1 MKKLNFCLLQ
11 VVLLKKWRKVGLNRS
26 LKYLLALS
34 CAAFI
39 VACSSSEKKTDLSG
53 VRERANQSYDRVD
66 GNFSESGNSKNS
78 VQREVASVEVDK
90 AQVAALKDFACP
102 NSSDLRGEGVSRTS
116 SAALQLAQKQ
126 IAAQIQSTVVSTAE
140 LKTSQ
145 VEDAEGREIIQS
157 SYAVNSKTLTR
168 LENAQDARQV
178 GKVEMDG
185 KVGVVACMSLDDA
198 MKPFVLKYK
207 GLQDSVVLLAETFN
221 AMEHPLK
228 KMDAYKVGRE
238 AYTRMVA
245 VRNVLESF
253 EFPVDNFGDE
263 SFASMNDNFRQFK
276 SRYAF
281 FYNSSNG
288 GDSEMAVFARLSQKY
303 NVVSGE
309 CSGGILLSVDVGD
322 ADCKDGS
329 FGVVC
334 TRNLSLTGSSC
345 YGDVYF
351 VQRASVKGTG
361 KYGKSEAEDRLLQNI
376 SKGDWFNAWASELE
390 KWNVK

>member
-1 MKKLNFCLLQ
+1 MK
-11 VVLLKKWRKVGLNRS
+11 RS

-34 CAAFI
+34 SAAFV

-53 VRERANQSYDRVD
+53 VRERANQSYDRMD
-66 GNFSESGNSKNS
+66 ESFSETRDSKTS
-78 VQREVASVEVDK
+78 VSKDTAPAEVSV
-90 AQVAALKDFACP
+90 AQVAALKDFTCP
-102 NSSDLRGEGVSRTS
+102 NSSDLRGEAFSRTA

-140 LKTSQ
+140 MKTSQ
-145 VEDAEGREIIQS
+145 TEDADGREIIQS

-198 MKPFVLKYK
+198 MKPFVQKYNS
-207 GLQDSVVLLAETFN
+207 LQDSVVLLVETFK

-228 KMDAYKVGRE
+228 KMDAYKIGRD

-245 VRNVLESF
+245 VKNVLESF

-263 SFASMNDNFRQFK
+263 AFASMNETFLQFK

-281 FYNSSNG
+281 YYNGSNG
-288 GDSEMAVFARLSQKY
+288 GDSEIAVFARLSQKY

-309 CSGGILLSVDVGD
+309 CSGGVLLSVDVGD
-322 ADCKDGS
+322 ADCRDGS

-334 TRNLSLTGSSC
+334 TRSLSLTGSSC
-345 YGDVYF
+345 YGDPYF

-361 KYGKSEAEDRLLQNI
+361 KYGKSEAEERLMQNI
-376 SKGDWFNAWASELE
+376 SNGDWFNAWASELG
-390 KWNVK
+390 KWNIK